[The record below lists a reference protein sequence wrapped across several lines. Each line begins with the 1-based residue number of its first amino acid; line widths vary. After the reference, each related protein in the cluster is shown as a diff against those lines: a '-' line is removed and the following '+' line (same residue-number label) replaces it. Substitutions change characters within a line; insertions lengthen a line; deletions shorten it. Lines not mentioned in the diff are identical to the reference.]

1 MKLLT
6 LTVPGVNGAPL
17 EIHGVSGMPEGGPDP
32 LLTIVRTGLDLLLVG
47 AILLSLFFL
56 IWGGFNWLMSE
67 GDKQRV
73 SSARQKVVWAIIG
86 LLVVFFA
93 FLIINAIYNFLLGSG
108 AAPLNYNNP

>member
-47 AILLSLFFL
+47 AI
-56 IWGGFNWLMSE
+56 
-67 GDKQRV
+67 
-73 SSARQKVVWAIIG
+73 
-86 LLVVFFA
+86 
-93 FLIINAIYNFLLGSG
+93 
-108 AAPLNYNNP
+108 PL